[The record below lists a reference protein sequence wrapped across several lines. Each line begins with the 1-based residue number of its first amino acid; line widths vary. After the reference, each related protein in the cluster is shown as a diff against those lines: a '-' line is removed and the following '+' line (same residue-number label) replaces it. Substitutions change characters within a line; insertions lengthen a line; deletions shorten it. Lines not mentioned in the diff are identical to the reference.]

1 MPINDHDLA
10 TASPPGPVKSCP
22 LSGRDQVHGPP
33 ALHAAGDHDP
43 WWLTAPR
50 VWITDPLD
58 DIRESPRRDPNMRHQ
73 GVDRDAPP

>member
-1 MPINDHDLA
+1 MPANDHDLA

-43 WWLTAPR
+43 W
-50 VWITDPLD
+50 
-58 DIRESPRRDPNMRHQ
+58 
-73 GVDRDAPP
+73 